1 MAPSLWE
8 AEPQTPVEV
17 QGNVDATGQGLISGL
32 SFDTSRQ
39 DFSCFWRNVFIRFIY
54 LEKIIIRAVTKT
66 LHGHPGHFCFRF
78 SGVVVVH
85 LWYHCIIYVY
95 AEVSVLSSSYETFSY
110 VFNLF
115 LKTDKSLC
123 CVHVLIIRIC
133 TPQAYLAVYYPSIQ
147 CQCDIWDG
155 FNTPPQRYLI
165 LIGVPSACMIMLSQ
179 QNVNMIRTDACLQRF
194 SVALLWRSQVSRV
207 LICGISYHRWSF
219 FHLLVLRPHGGNK
232 GFLPT
237 SPTRTNTCMRLTT
250 H

>member
-155 FNTPPQRYLI
+155 FNTPPQRYLDR
-165 LIGVPSACMIMLSQ
+165 SAVSMYDYAITAKCKYDKNRCLPAEVLCGLAMTLTGLQGSYLWNLLS
-179 QNVNMIRTDACLQRF
+179 
-194 SVALLWRSQVSRV
+194 
-207 LICGISYHRWSF
+207 
-219 FHLLVLRPHGGNK
+219 
-232 GFLPT
+232 
-237 SPTRTNTCMRLTT
+237 
-250 H
+250 

>member
-39 DFSCFWRNVFIRFIY
+39 DFSCFLEECFDQISLLRKDYY
-54 LEKIIIRAVTKT
+54 LGCHLNFTWCMYM
-66 LHGHPGHFCFRF
+66 HFCFRF

-85 LWYHCIIYVY
+85 LWYHCIIYVH
-95 AEVSVLSSSYETFSY
+95 AEVSVLSSSHETFSY
-110 VFNLF
+110 FFNLF
-115 LKTDKSLC
+115 LKTDKSMY

-155 FNTPPQRYLI
+155 FNVLPQR
-165 LIGVPSACMIMLSQ
+165 
-179 QNVNMIRTDACLQRF
+179 
-194 SVALLWRSQVSRV
+194 
-207 LICGISYHRWSF
+207 
-219 FHLLVLRPHGGNK
+219 
-232 GFLPT
+232 
-237 SPTRTNTCMRLTT
+237 
-250 H
+250 